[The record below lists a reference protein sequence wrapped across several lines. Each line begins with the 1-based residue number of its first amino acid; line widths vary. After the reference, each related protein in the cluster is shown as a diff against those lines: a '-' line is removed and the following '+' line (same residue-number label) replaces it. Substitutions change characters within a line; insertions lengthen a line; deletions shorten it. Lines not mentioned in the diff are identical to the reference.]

1 MALLST
7 LEGKDRL
14 RKKGEGDDQIGE
26 NSAVRLKKA
35 AAMSSSA
42 SARGVN
48 SGSVKAGKANSIGTG
63 SNRSRGR
70 EESKRRFHSTLLLVD
85 KVLMSS

>member
-26 NSAVRLKKA
+26 NSAARLKKA
-35 AAMSSSA
+35 TAMSSSA
-42 SARGVN
+42 GARGVN
-48 SGSVKAGKANSIGTG
+48 SRSVMAVEANTIGAG

-70 EESKRRFHSTLLLVD
+70 EESKSRFHSTLLLVD
-85 KVLMSS
+85 

>member
-26 NSAVRLKKA
+26 NSAARLKKA

-42 SARGVN
+42 GARGVN
-48 SGSVKAGKANSIGTG
+48 SRSVMAVEATSIGTG
-63 SNRSRGR
+63 SKRSRGL
-70 EESKRRFHSTLLLVD
+70 EESKNRFRTNLLLENQI
-85 KVLMSS
+85 ST